1 MLLFKSRWEFIPE
14 GKNVSL
20 GYCYCFLLVLFFA
33 CELFLATSNLIHFS
47 FSSFSFI
54 FFFQSDSRDYSSVAY
69 ITHFPYTNNHKCG
82 YVTFRVKTACTVIRK
97 ELKTLIYLYLLKYF
111 HLHNIKAHISAE
123 C

>member
-20 GYCYCFLLVLFFA
+20 GYCYCFLLVLFFVY
-33 CELFLATSNLIHFS
+33 ELFLATSNLIHS
-47 FSSFSFI
+47 SSSF
-54 FFFQSDSRDYSSVAY
+54 FFSFQSDSRDYSSVAY

-82 YVTFRVKTACTVIRK
+82 YVMFRVKTACAVIGK